1 MDFNINAWNL
11 LSDGKTRVLIQS
23 GIIEKVR
30 LSKVEEELV
39 PKWFKIKP
47 VEIIKLM
54 DDGIRYR
61 KLKELK
67 QIEKEMG

>member
-39 PKWFKIKP
+39 PKWLKIKP